1 MNEILERI
9 IPLFQTF
16 QSSAERFWENELTL
30 PFFDFEEIGISQS
43 APQWGAD
50 LSVPEP
56 SVLQLPPTS
65 WLWEFEAVVP
75 TTFPEIPFLGK
86 ENSLYDAQ
94 GGDTI
99 FSSSSPL
106 SLSTVSENIRDEI
119 LYESGNFREYHVHKE
134 APQIAI
140 EFSGTIHKDVDMNA
154 LLQRMK
160 SKLQE
165 ELSAETALQ
174 YYY

>member
-1 MNEILERI
+1 MNEILKQI

-30 PFFDFEEIGISQS
+30 PFFDFEEIGISHS

-75 TTFPEIPFLGK
+75 K
-86 ENSLYDAQ
+86 MC
-94 GGDTI
+94 
-99 FSSSSPL
+99 
-106 SLSTVSENIRDEI
+106 IRDS
-119 LYESGNFREYHVHKE
+119 LRP
-134 APQIAI
+134 A
-140 EFSGTIHKDVDMNA
+140 
-154 LLQRMK
+154 R
-160 SKLQE
+160 
-165 ELSAETALQ
+165 
-174 YYY
+174 